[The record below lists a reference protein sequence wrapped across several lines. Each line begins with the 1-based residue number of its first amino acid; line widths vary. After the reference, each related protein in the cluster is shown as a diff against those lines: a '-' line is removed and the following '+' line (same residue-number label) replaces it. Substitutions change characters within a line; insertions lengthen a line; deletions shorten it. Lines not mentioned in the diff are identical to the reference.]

1 MKKRL
6 EIFNFFVCNVDL
18 DDDIYFMITDRYN
31 RFKVDINNNI
41 CIVNRK
47 GIRVPIWRIVRK
59 CFNKGLTCKYK
70 DGDNTNL
77 KRNNLELIRK
87 T

>member
-1 MKKRL
+1 MRKRL
-6 EIFNFFVCNVDL
+6 EIFNSFVCNVDL
-18 DDDIYFMITDRYN
+18 DDDIYFMITDGYN
-31 RFKVDINNNI
+31 RFKVNVNNNI

-59 CFNKGLTCKYK
+59 CFNKDLTCRYR

>member
-6 EIFNFFVCNVDL
+6 EIFNSFICNVDL
-18 DDDIYFMITDRYN
+18 DDYIYFMITDRYN
-31 RFKVDINNNI
+31 RFKVDVNNNI

-47 GIRVPIWRIVRK
+47 GIRIPIWRIARK
-59 CFNKGLTCKYK
+59 CFNKDLTCRYR

-77 KRNNLELIRK
+77 KRNNLELIKK